1 MLAQWTL
8 HSLQS
13 VVPPEGALFLATS
26 IDMRLLVFCLALSAG
41 TALAFGLYPA
51 LQFSRPDLTG
61 QLRTQTG
68 PSSATRAVGLFRK
81 TLVTV
86 QTAVS
91 VLLLVAAGLFGRT
104 LVNLTAVELGLRPER
119 LVSFGVMPKLNG
131 YTDESAARFY
141 TRLTERLAA
150 MPGAALVSAST
161 VPAVAGS
168 TDSTSIAV
176 EGFVPAAG
184 DRAMSRFNL
193 VGPAYFSTLGIPLV
207 TGREFTV
214 DDDLSSPAVAIVN
227 ESFVR
232 EFLPG
237 QNPLGQRFGPER
249 RNRAEL
255 DLTIVGVVTDAK
267 YASVR
272 EAEAAVFY
280 VPYQQVEQQ
289 QALYFY
295 IRTTGEPEPLVSAV
309 RAAVAGLDP
318 GLPVRELTTM
328 TAQIASNLLQER
340 MLATLTGSFAGLAAL
355 LAAMGLYGV
364 LAYNVA
370 RRTSEISIRM
380 ALGASAGTV
389 RGLVVRDGAL
399 MMLVGTAAGLAAAAA
414 MATLLQPFLYELTP
428 WDPVVYGSA
437 AVALGLVAA
446 IAAWV
451 PTRRAT
457 NIDPM
462 IALRCE

>member
-1 MLAQWTL
+1 M
-8 HSLQS
+8 
-13 VVPPEGALFLATS
+13 
-26 IDMRLLVFCLALSAG
+26 
-41 TALAFGLYPA
+41 
-51 LQFSRPDLTG
+51 
-61 QLRTQTG
+61 
-68 PSSATRAVGLFRK
+68 
-81 TLVTV
+81 
-86 QTAVS
+86 
-91 VLLLVAAGLFGRT
+91 AAC
-104 LVNLTAVELGLRPER
+104 
-119 LVSFGVMPKLNG
+119 
-131 YTDESAARFY
+131 
-141 TRLTERLAA
+141 
-150 MPGAALVSAST
+150 
-161 VPAVAGS
+161 
-168 TDSTSIAV
+168 
-176 EGFVPAAG
+176 
-184 DRAMSRFNL
+184 
-193 VGPAYFSTLGIPLV
+193 
-207 TGREFTV
+207 
-214 DDDLSSPAVAIVN
+214 
-227 ESFVR
+227 
-232 EFLPG
+232 
-237 QNPLGQRFGPER
+237 
-249 RNRAEL
+249 RAEL

-289 QALYFY
+289 QAMYFY

-328 TAQIASNLLQER
+328 TAQIDSNLLQER

-370 RRTSEISIRM
+370 RRTSEIGSRM
-380 ALGASAGTV
+380 ARGASAGTV
-389 RGLVVRDGAL
+389 RGLVGRDGAL

-446 IAAWV
+446 SAAWV

>member
-1 MLAQWTL
+1 MTARARPAPAVSSGSFLTLPWRINGSTRRQGPGRLVRQLLAESCL
-8 HSLQS
+8 
-13 VVPPEGALFLATS
+13 VAAAGGAL
-26 IDMRLLVFCLALSAG
+26 
-41 TALAFGLYPA
+41 
-51 LQFSRPDLTG
+51 
-61 QLRTQTG
+61 
-68 PSSATRAVGLFRK
+68 GLFRK

-150 MPGAALVSAST
+150 MPGA
-161 VPAVAGS
+161 
-168 TDSTSIAV
+168 
-176 EGFVPAAG
+176 
-184 DRAMSRFNL
+184 
-193 VGPAYFSTLGIPLV
+193 
-207 TGREFTV
+207 
-214 DDDLSSPAVAIVN
+214 
-227 ESFVR
+227 
-232 EFLPG
+232 
-237 QNPLGQRFGPER
+237 
-249 RNRAEL
+249 
-255 DLTIVGVVTDAK
+255 
-267 YASVR
+267 
-272 EAEAAVFY
+272 
-280 VPYQQVEQQ
+280 
-289 QALYFY
+289 
-295 IRTTGEPEPLVSAV
+295 
-309 RAAVAGLDP
+309 
-318 GLPVRELTTM
+318 
-328 TAQIASNLLQER
+328 
-340 MLATLTGSFAGLAAL
+340 TLTGSFAGLAAL

-370 RRTSEISIRM
+370 RRTSEIGIRM

-389 RGLVVRDGAL
+389 LGLVVRDGAL
-399 MMLVGTAAGLAAAAA
+399 IMLVGTAAGLAAAAA

-437 AVALGLVAA
+437 AVALGLVAP